1 MDREMNTRTDAHP
14 MRDLLK
20 RLPLLPTTVR
30 QEIDFPAADV
40 SLLVAIGD
48 DAQTTIQVIHHGIAS
63 IGMLLA
69 HSAVI
74 IEDGTVGSRDV
85 ESLGDLIAELGYMAA
100 SLMTLSAKC
109 RQQTYDFTP
118 E

>member
-1 MDREMNTRTDAHP
+1 MDNRTTAMRP

-20 RLPLLPTTVR
+20 RLPMLPMSGR

-69 HSAVI
+69 HSAPV
-74 IEDGTVGSRDV
+74 IEDGTVGADAV
-85 ESLGDLIAELGYMAA
+85 ESIGYLLAELGDMAA
-100 SLMTLSAKC
+100 SLMTLAAQC
-109 RQQTYDFTP
+109 RRQTFDFAP

>member
-1 MDREMNTRTDAHP
+1 MNTRTDAHRP

-20 RLPLLPTTVR
+20 RLPQLPMTGR

-48 DAQTTIQVIHHGIAS
+48 DAQTTIQAIHHGIAS
-63 IGMLLA
+63 IGLLLA
-69 HSAVI
+69 HSAPV
-74 IEDGTVGSRDV
+74 IEDGTVGADDV
-85 ESLGDLIAELGYMAA
+85 ESIGYMLSELCTLAA
-100 SLMTLSAKC
+100 SLITLSAQC
-109 RQQTYDFTP
+109 RRQTFDFAP

>member
-1 MDREMNTRTDAHP
+1 

-20 RLPLLPTTVR
+20 RLPMLPMTGR

-48 DAQTTIQVIHHGIAS
+48 DAEKTIQVIHHGIAS
-63 IGMLLA
+63 VGMLLA
-69 HSAVI
+69 HSAVVV
-74 IEDGTVGSRDV
+74 EDGTVGADDV
-85 ESLGDLIAELGYMAA
+85 ENIGFLLAELGDMAS
-100 SLMTLSAKC
+100 SLMTLSAQC
-109 RQQTYDFTP
+109 RRQTFDFAP

>member
-1 MDREMNTRTDAHP
+1 MNKRTDAHP

-20 RLPLLPTTVR
+20 RLPLLPSTVQ

-40 SLLVAIGD
+40 STLVAIGD

-63 IGMLLA
+63 IGTLLA
-69 HSAVI
+69 HSAAV
-74 IEDGTVGSRDV
+74 IEDGTVWAADI
-85 ESLGDLIAELGYMAA
+85 ESLGYLLAELGDMAA
-100 SLMTLSAKC
+100 ALMTLSAQC
-109 RQQTYDFTP
+109 RQQTFDFTP